1 MSHFLTRDMT
11 TATRAERPIR
21 ARAALL
27 AATIALAAIA
37 AIAPHITWHRS
48 GVAAEATSIAPA
60 VGMSGGPSTSPEG
73 LRSRIVEMENR
84 LRERPHD
91 AGAAV
96 LLADAL
102 LRQARASGDGRS
114 AGRAAAVLKGVLK
127 ENPGSYDALRM
138 LGAIQL
144 SQHRFREALEAGRR
158 ARELR
163 PQDAWNYGIIGDAL
177 IELGKY
183 DEAFDAIDRMVA
195 MRPSAGAYARVAYAR
210 ELRGDLG
217 GALDAMQMAAD
228 ATTPHDPEAQAWYA
242 SQVGELYLRIGK
254 IGEAEREFRRAA
266 SIFPLYPFAMVGRGK
281 VEAARG
287 HRDAALSIYLDQLQR
302 TPTLDLAARIGDLC
316 AEGGDATRAEHYYQ
330 LAEDLAGP
338 AIAQTEA
345 HLALFLASHGRKVPE
360 AVKIAEAVAAS
371 RDDIF
376 TDDALAWA
384 YYKMGRLD
392 EALAAS
398 RRARRTGTREP
409 AILSHAAE
417 IERARK
423 LPITASA
430 GRMESPQLA
439 GAGWMPRTPPR
450 TQR

>member
-1 MSHFLTRDMT
+1 MTIVTRVERRLRGRAVALT
-11 TATRAERPIR
+11 
-21 ARAALL
+21 
-27 AATIALAAIA
+27 ATIALAVVA
-37 AIAPHITWHRS
+37 AIVHAGLKGPRHDD
-48 GVAAEATSIAPA
+48 GAVAQPTSIAPA
-60 VGMSGGPSTSPEG
+60 VGMSGGPPTSAEG

-84 LRERPHD
+84 LRESPHD

-114 AGRAAAVLKGVLK
+114 AGRAADVLKGVLQ
-127 ENPGSYDALRM
+127 EDPGSYDALRM

-144 SQHRFREALEAGRR
+144 SQHRFREALETGRR
-158 ARELR
+158 ARDLR
-163 PQDAWNYGIIGDAL
+163 PQDAWNYGIMGDAL

-210 ELRGDLG
+210 ELRGDLD

-228 ATTPHDPEAQAWYA
+228 ATTPRDPEAQAWYA
-242 SQVGELYLRIGK
+242 SQIGELHLRRGTID
-254 IGEAEREFRRAA
+254 EAEREFRRAA
-266 SIFPLYPFAMVGRGK
+266 SIFPLYPFAMIGEGK

-287 HRDAALSIYLDQLQR
+287 HGDAALAIYLDQLKR

-316 AEGGDATRAEHYYQ
+316 AEDGNATRAEHYYQ

-338 AIAQTEA
+338 PIAQTEG
-345 HLALFLASHGRKVPE
+345 HLALFLASHDRKVTE
-360 AVKIAEAVAAS
+360 AVKIAETVAAA

-384 YYKMGRLD
+384 YYKAGRLGD
-392 EALAAS
+392 ALAAS
-398 RRARRTGTREP
+398 RRARRTGTSDA

-417 IERARK
+417 IEHAR
-423 LPITASA
+423 PD
-430 GRMESPQLA
+430 
-439 GAGWMPRTPPR
+439 
-450 TQR
+450 